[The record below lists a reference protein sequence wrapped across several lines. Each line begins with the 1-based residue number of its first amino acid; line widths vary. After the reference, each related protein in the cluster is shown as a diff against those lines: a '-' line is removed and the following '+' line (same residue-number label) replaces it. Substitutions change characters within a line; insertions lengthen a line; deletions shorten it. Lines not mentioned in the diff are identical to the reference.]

1 MDPNRSTLG
10 HNRMVSLSMTTKLR
24 VWRHRCMRLRLN
36 LFRHQRHLRCCPIL
50 NCRPRRSLG
59 IATGIVRKIK
69 LLVKFIHNLEMVI
82 VKADLLVRPQDVVAP
97 TLMVAIT
104 QPRVLDLKIRIN
116 ESMVLVPSSPGT
128 QSLELPAQLL
138 TLRLELGMMV
148 PNSDPL
154 AII

>member
-1 MDPNRSTLG
+1 M
-10 HNRMVSLSMTTKLR
+10 
-24 VWRHRCMRLRLN
+24 
-36 LFRHQRHLRCCPIL
+36 
-50 NCRPRRSLG
+50 
-59 IATGIVRKIK
+59 RKIK

-82 VKADLLVRPQDVVAP
+82 VKADLLVRPQDVVVS